1 MPAKRT
7 EPSRSLLDQAS
18 GFKYTPAAKT
28 DLAKRFAD
36 MRRAA
41 AKAER
46 EALGRH
52 GCAADRAGSGAV
64 SSRWPG
70 HSPQERSRIN
80 HQKNC

>member
-18 GFKYTPAAKT
+18 GFKYTPAARP

-46 EALGRH
+46 EAAAAAMAARQTGLDLELPAAAGRVIPLKSAH
-52 GCAADRAGSGAV
+52 A
-64 SSRWPG
+64 
-70 HSPQERSRIN
+70 
-80 HQKNC
+80 

>member
-7 EPSRSLLDQAS
+7 EPSRNLLNQSA
-18 GFKYTPAAKT
+18 GFKYTPADKT

-46 EALGRH
+46 EA
-52 GCAADRAGSGAV
+52 AAALAALAQPELALEATSQVLPLRRKARAA
-64 SSRWPG
+64 
-70 HSPQERSRIN
+70 
-80 HQKNC
+80 

>member
-7 EPSRSLLDQAS
+7 EPSRSLLDQAA

-46 EALGRH
+46 EAAAAAMAARQTGLDLERPAAAGRVIPLKSAH
-52 GCAADRAGSGAV
+52 A
-64 SSRWPG
+64 
-70 HSPQERSRIN
+70 
-80 HQKNC
+80 

>member
-7 EPSRSLLDQAS
+7 EPSRSLLNQAA

-36 MRRAA
+36 IRRAA

-46 EALGRH
+46 EAQ
-52 GCAADRAGSGAV
+52 AAAMQACQQGLDLDVPVAQVRVLPLKRASA
-64 SSRWPG
+64 
-70 HSPQERSRIN
+70 
-80 HQKNC
+80 

>member
-18 GFKYTPAAKT
+18 GFKYTPAART

-46 EALGRH
+46 EAAAAAMAARQTGLDLDLELPAAAGRVIPLKSAH
-52 GCAADRAGSGAV
+52 A
-64 SSRWPG
+64 
-70 HSPQERSRIN
+70 
-80 HQKNC
+80 